1 MNKLKENQYA
11 KDGQIKILREKYDQA
26 QTEMN
31 RKNLE
36 IVRILNQKSEE
47 KSKKEAELE
56 AENEKLRTQLQ
67 FRQQEV
73 VEIKNQLKRV
83 EKLSADTSS
92 SSDTSRSP
100 VVGSRTLPKSPNM
113 SKSPSSTKRAGL
125 SNFPSSQSFL
135 APNKMSSSH
144 SASDLI
150 GKSEC

>member
-92 SSDTSRSP
+92 DTSRSP

-135 APNKMSSSH
+135 APNKMPSSH

>member
-1 MNKLKENQYA
+1 MNKLKESQYA

-26 QTEMN
+26 QTEVN

-47 KSKKEAELE
+47 KSKKEADLE

-83 EKLSADTSS
+83 EKLSADSS
-92 SSDTSRSP
+92 SSDATRSP
-100 VVGSRTLPKSPNM
+100 VVGLRTRPKSPNTP
-113 SKSPSSTKRAGL
+113 KSPCATKRSGH

-135 APNKMSSSH
+135 APNKLQSSH
-144 SASDLI
+144 SSSELI
-150 GKSEC
+150 GKPDC